1 MKFSYHKDCVGK
13 PEKRFNEEK
22 KRYELWI
29 SNTKINLGYGWITA
43 DLEFEEIYELI
54 SAGGNAIAP
63 ALSSDHRTEENFLSH
78 EIALVDIDGGM
89 TLEQLQAHPFYQLY
103 GSGYYTTPSHTAE
116 DPRFRI
122 IYRLPCPIP
131 DPEAM
136 RIIYQG
142 LMALHGSADIA
153 CKDSARL
160 FYGTIN
166 AEHREITDRMLD
178 ETGIE
183 VICIAYNDAMEER
196 RQQMAQSVNDDGRTF
211 APASLDDVAEILDEL
226 RRHYTDL
233 EYALRRDVTWAVVG
247 AVGKT
252 DTVRLMRERWPDTDK
267 TMTYEGFVNDHKRTS
282 LRLGT
287 VVIMIRKHN
296 PTFRKSVS
304 LEDQVVDQ
312 TTQLE
317 LKMKRLREIKNG
329 KDLNRLSE

>member
-29 SNTKINLGYGWITA
+29 GNTKINLGYGWKTA

-54 SAGGNAIAP
+54 SAGGHAIAP
-63 ALSSDHRTEENFLSH
+63 ALTSDHRTEETFLSH

-89 TLEQLQAHPFYQLY
+89 TLEELQAHPFYRFY
-103 GSGYYTTPSHTAE
+103 GSGYYTTPSHTEE

-122 IYRLPCPIP
+122 IYRLPCAIP

-142 LMALHGSADIA
+142 LMVIHGSADIA

-160 FYGTIN
+160 FYGTVN
-166 AEHREITDRMLD
+166 AEHRELTDRMLD
-178 ETGIE
+178 EEGIDI
-183 VICIAYNDAMEER
+183 ICKAYDFAMEQR
-196 RQQMAQSVNDDGRTF
+196 AQQSIQTITDDNRTF

-233 EYALRRDVTWAVVG
+233 DYVTRRDVTWSVLSVVSK
-247 AVGKT
+247 A

-267 TMTYEGFVNDHKRTS
+267 TMTYEGFVDDHKKVS
-282 LRLGT
+282 LKLGT
-287 VVIMIRKHN
+287 IVIMIRRHN
-296 PTFRKSVS
+296 PNFRKKQTGIIGSETAS
-304 LEDQVVDQ
+304 IAKKMLEK
-312 TTQLE
+312 
-317 LKMKRLREIKNG
+317 LK
-329 KDLNRLSE
+329 